1 MLSHSGDEMP
11 SVTAHLHRY
20 ILAGVQVLAVKTLF
34 LFVENLGTSPAA
46 TAAQSPLLITGAM
59 RPNGITKDTNL
70 VILKGRI
77 LIRHFFI

>member
-1 MLSHSGDEMP
+1 MP
-11 SVTAHLHRY
+11 PVTAHLHRY
-20 ILAGVQVLAVKTLF
+20 ILADFQVLAIEAFF
-34 LFVENLGTSPAA
+34 LLVDNLATSPAA